1 MTVLLAAL
9 SGCLVVAGVWAL
21 VLSGVRTHPRLDDTF
36 ALLDGR
42 LTAGPEPEAEG
53 FDRVGAWLRQRS
65 SLGVGDDT
73 RRRLRIVGTSVDRHL
88 ARKAVGALLGL
99 ILPGLAGG
107 WLSWLTGV
115 PVVLPVLLGVAGAA
129 VGFILPD
136 LLLRQRDR
144 AVTEDATEA
153 LLTFFDL
160 VTLERLA
167 NLSGTQA
174 LRSAANSSGATVF
187 VAIRDALERARLEQR
202 APYGE
207 LQRLG
212 EELRLPALVDVADV
226 MRLDETGA
234 SLSGALRARVRELR
248 DAHLNRLKVEA
259 SAVSERMGMLM
270 VVPSLI
276 FGLLFLTP
284 PLLRLVGG

>member
-1 MTVLLAAL
+1 MTLVLATL
-9 SGCLVVAGVWAL
+9 SGCLVVAGVWA
-21 VLSGVRTHPRLDDTF
+21 VVVSGARTHPRLDDTF

-42 LTAGPEPEAEG
+42 LTAETGTEAEG
-53 FDRVGAWLRQRS
+53 FDRVGAWVRRRS
-65 SLGVGDDT
+65 HLGVGDDT
-73 RRRLRIVGTSVDRHL
+73 RRRLRIVGTSVDRHVG
-88 ARKAVGALLGL
+88 RKAAGALLGL
-99 ILPGLAGG
+99 LLPGLVGG

-115 PVVLPVLLGVAGAA
+115 PVALPALLGIVGAA
-129 VGFILPD
+129 VGFVLPD
-136 LLLRQRDR
+136 LLLRQRDQ

-174 LRSAANSSGATVF
+174 LRSAANASGATVF

-212 EELRLPALVDVADV
+212 EELRLPALVDIADV

-234 SLSGALRARVRELR
+234 SLSGTLRARVRELR

-276 FGLLFLTP
+276 FGLI
-284 PLLRLVGG
+284 GG